1 MNDAKKPPEDAAAE
15 KVLTIGDGWCIADTA
30 LYRYI
35 GQIVDIDGAT
45 HEFAHWASQLKDRS
59 SLRVKVPPV
68 VLLYPCYELIVQSM
82 GQDENGTE
90 AYSLNAIAQA
100 CLSVGSPVYVKWQSI
115 TLARDMQAPDLAQIR
130 ELVMR
135 AEANKLAVRLMRKP
149 KARVK

>member
-1 MNDAKKPPEDAAAE
+1 M
-15 KVLTIGDGWCIADTA
+15 
-30 LYRYI
+30 
-35 GQIVDIDGAT
+35 
-45 HEFAHWASQLKDRS
+45 
-59 SLRVKVPPV
+59 PPV

-135 AEANKLAVRLMRKP
+135 AEANKLAVRSMRKP